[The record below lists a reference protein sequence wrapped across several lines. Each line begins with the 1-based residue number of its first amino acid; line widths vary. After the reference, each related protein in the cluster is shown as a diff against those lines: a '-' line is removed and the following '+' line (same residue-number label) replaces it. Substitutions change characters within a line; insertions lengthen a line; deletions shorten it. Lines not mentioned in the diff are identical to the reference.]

1 MPTATKAV
9 GMVAQ
14 GGAASAPPSLPSPF
28 SPLKTVRAA
37 LRAALDIYF
46 QQHQNRIAGVDA
58 EQALSKKENRRARR
72 IALLPP
78 MAARVIGMPVFA
90 TGRLD
95 EQHEESADR
104 EACRV
109 TQVVVAERQ
118 SKARAQDGGRDPLR
132 QRSDYR
138 KTVAFCL
145 PAGCVGLWSDF
156 WIRHVSSP
164 RKSVTVASNPDRS
177 FLGLP
182 QDQQLTWHR
191 SVWAPNFW
199 LRQTP

>member
-1 MPTATKAV
+1 
-9 GMVAQ
+9 MVARQ
-14 GGAASAPPSLPSPF
+14 IDQQQILGRRGQLRPFPRDAGWKPGQPREKLAKPEAQSDPRREDRAECAAFAP
-28 SPLKTVRAA
+28 
-37 LRAALDIYF
+37 
-46 QQHQNRIAGVDA
+46 
-58 EQALSKKENRRARR
+58 
-72 IALLPP
+72 
-78 MAARVIGMPVFA
+78 
-90 TGRLD
+90 GRHD
-95 EQHEESADR
+95 KQHEEPADR
-104 EACRV
+104 KACRV
-109 TQVVVAERQ
+109 AQFVVAERQ

-199 LRQTP
+199 LHQTP